1 MNPTA
6 NAELYERDFNE
17 WVQHNVD
24 RLQRGCVDEA
34 DLAHIAD
41 ELEELA
47 NYEQRAIKKRLVALV
62 ADLLKWKYQSEKRYT
77 RSGKSFRL
85 SRILG
90 RRWRLKLIL
99 KQSPSLRRYAAS
111 ALAKGYPRA
120 AARASLEAGIPLN
133 DFPAECLFT
142 LDQVLDDEFLPD

>member
-24 RLQRGCVDEA
+24 LLLRGRTAEA
-34 DLAHIAD
+34 DLAHLAD
-41 ELEELA
+41 ELEKLA

-62 ADLLKWKYQSEKRYT
+62 ADLLKWKYQSEKRYS
-77 RSGKSFRL
+77 RSGKSFLL

-99 KQSPSLRRYAAS
+99 KQSPSLKRYAAS
-111 ALAKGYPRA
+111 ALAANYHHA
-120 AARASLEAGIPLN
+120 AKQAVIQTGIPIGQ
-133 DFPAECLFT
+133 FPAECPFT